1 MTVIWGGKWYASVCG
16 LRVHHERYK
25 HAHTHDHG
33 LVSGLD
39 RVVWS
44 VYGYVCFFLATQYN
58 DFAKEPADGSFLA
71 CISVFTRTS
80 AHLPH
85 ATALSVWI

>member
-1 MTVIWGGKWYASVCG
+1 MTVMWGGKWYASVCG
-16 LRVHHERYK
+16 LRVHRERYK
-25 HAHTHDHG
+25 YAHTHDHG

-39 RVVWS
+39 RVVLS
-44 VYGYVCFFLATQYN
+44 IHGYVCFFLATQYI
-58 DFAKEPADGSFLA
+58 DFGKEPADGLFLA